1 MKRIFF
7 SLVMIALGLGAGA
20 QNYDAIKNA
29 MAIGQL
35 KKAKEDLDKG
45 MTNAKFTS
53 KPEAYMLKT
62 AVYAGLAM
70 DNTIKGTPE
79 ADVYTKEAE
88 AAFAKYKEMQPD
100 LSLVKDP
107 IYQSGP
113 INLYSSLFAL
123 GYKDYEKKDWEA
135 GYQKFKK
142 VVDLSDMLIREKVI
156 NVAVDTNSLILAG
169 ITAETSKHDEDA
181 AKFYTRLADLKVSEK
196 DFESIYRF
204 LVNYNFRK
212 KDLAS
217 FEKYKALGKELY
229 PKSDFFDFDKVDFA
243 VGLEEKFEDKIK
255 AVEEVLVSDPNNYKA
270 NFLLGGLIYDTLN
283 SQEENA
289 VMPANYNELETKMI
303 TALQKANS
311 IDPAAES
318 PLIYMGGHFI
328 NKSRRINDDRK
339 KHADEMKARTKPGTK
354 ASAADV
360 QKREALDAEYA
371 KALEATID
379 PYEKA
384 AVIYAKKPT
393 LTLREKQQYRYI
405 AGDLGE
411 IYGFKKNQAKS
422 KPADA
427 AKYAAQ
433 EKKWNDL
440 YDTIKN

>member
-79 ADVYTKEAE
+79 AEVYTKEAE
-88 AAFAKYKEMQPD
+88 AAFTKYKEMQPD

-156 NVAVDTNSLILAG
+156 NVAVDT
-169 ITAETSKHDEDA
+169 
-181 AKFYTRLADLKVSEK
+181 
-196 DFESIYRF
+196 
-204 LVNYNFRK
+204 
-212 KDLAS
+212 
-217 FEKYKALGKELY
+217 
-229 PKSDFFDFDKVDFA
+229 
-243 VGLEEKFEDKIK
+243 
-255 AVEEVLVSDPNNYKA
+255 
-270 NFLLGGLIYDTLN
+270 
-283 SQEENA
+283 
-289 VMPANYNELETKMI
+289 
-303 TALQKANS
+303 
-311 IDPAAES
+311 
-318 PLIYMGGHFI
+318 
-328 NKSRRINDDRK
+328 
-339 KHADEMKARTKPGTK
+339 
-354 ASAADV
+354 
-360 QKREALDAEYA
+360 
-371 KALEATID
+371 
-379 PYEKA
+379 
-384 AVIYAKKPT
+384 
-393 LTLREKQQYRYI
+393 
-405 AGDLGE
+405 
-411 IYGFKKNQAKS
+411 
-422 KPADA
+422 
-427 AKYAAQ
+427 
-433 EKKWNDL
+433 
-440 YDTIKN
+440 